1 MELQVGV
8 KILLQNK
15 QGEYLF
21 LRRTAESGSEVDKY
35 WDMPG
40 GRINP
45 GSTLFEN
52 LQREVL
58 EETGLT
64 LIAEP
69 KIIAAQDILRPH
81 KHIVRITYLG
91 SAEGEVVL
99 SSEHSEYKWL
109 TLEEVRKLEPLDKF
123 FKEILAKYL

>member
-8 KILLQNK
+8 KIILQNK
-15 QGEYLF
+15 EGKYLF
-21 LRRTAESGSEVDKY
+21 LRRTAESGSEFDKY

-45 GSTLFEN
+45 GSPLLEN
-52 LQREVL
+52 LQREVS

-64 LIAEP
+64 LIGEP
-69 KIIAAQDILRPH
+69 KIITAQDILRPH
-81 KHIVRITYLG
+81 KHVVRITYMG
-91 SAEGEVVL
+91 RAEGDVVL

-109 TLEEVRKLEPLDKF
+109 TLEEVKQLEPLDKF
-123 FKEILAKYL
+123 FKEILARHF